1 MAFVYP
7 AVKRLPEI
15 TAGGGYLFVGSANS
29 AYDAEDLTYVGA
41 VKEGFEFTPLKEVF
55 EHKSGS
61 PERMIKQ
68 EATSLGCTLKVSFLE
83 ALSTD
88 QFKMALGLGTASSS
102 VAETVTL
109 TAQKVVLYGNNYAP
123 LPFKN
128 FTLTS
133 IADDATTPNTYTG
146 TDITDNFDLQ
156 SSRGLIK
163 IKSTATDITADD
175 DGLTFYLT
183 GTYSAPAKE
192 TLSVG
197 VEDTDNYYPL
207 YLRIPKANGKDK
219 IYIIYRAYP
228 QSPETVA
235 FKPGEDRVVGC
246 TFRSSFSPSELNEYD
261 IIDEE

>member
-15 TAGGGYLFVGSANS
+15 TAGGGYLFVGTANS

-88 QFKMALGLGTASSS
+88 QFQMALGLGTASSS
-102 VAETVTL
+102 VAGTVTL

-128 FTLTS
+128 FTITS
-133 IADDATTPNTYTG
+133 ISDDATTPNTYTG
-146 TDITDNFDLQ
+146 DDIDVMVKFLKG
-156 SSRGLIK
+156 RG
-163 IKSTATDITADD
+163 A
-175 DGLTFYLT
+175 
-183 GTYSAPAKE
+183 
-192 TLSVG
+192 
-197 VEDTDNYYPL
+197 
-207 YLRIPKANGKDK
+207 
-219 IYIIYRAYP
+219 
-228 QSPETVA
+228 
-235 FKPGEDRVVGC
+235 
-246 TFRSSFSPSELNEYD
+246 
-261 IIDEE
+261 